1 MIEKGTPLMTGV
13 FVASRS
19 HAGFPC
25 LQFYGRLQ
33 YARMSNA
40 QMKATHES
48 NSYND
53 LQFPYII
60 MQT

>member
-1 MIEKGTPLMTGV
+1 MTGV

-60 MQT
+60 MQA